1 MTPRPIQ
8 SKLTAEIE
16 QLRAKAA
23 ARRALQAEA
32 KTPDPDT
39 SMASADVSFSVEAP
53 PSDGGDMIVT

>member
-1 MTPRPIQ
+1 M
-8 SKLTAEIE
+8 AEIE

-32 KTPDPDT
+32 KMPDPDM

-53 PSDGGDMIVT
+53 PPDGGDMLVT